1 MCVYRD
7 ELEIPYTSRDFPH
20 GSRRASLEFVC
31 VFGQKAHEYFDLTR
45 TAALQTK

>member
-1 MCVYRD
+1 MTEDSLASISDVSD
-7 ELEIPYTSRDFPH
+7 VPD
-20 GSRRASLEFVC
+20 ASLEFVC